1 MYILKVKLTLSVL
14 SDFIVA
20 LAAIHRSTF
29 SGLERYFGLFATLGA
44 CCGEHLTLGSV
55 AVAAAASVTF
65 CLSGLAP
72 GGAALRFVSVAFR
85 LEELL
90 FLSGEGKGSSAVGAL
105 E

>member
-1 MYILKVKLTLSVL
+1 MYILKVKLALSVL

-29 SGLERYFGLFATLGA
+29 SGLERYFGLLATLGA
-44 CCGEHLTLGSV
+44 CCGEHLTSGSV
-55 AVAAAASVTF
+55 AVAATSVTL
-65 CLSGLAP
+65 CLPGFAA
-72 GGAALRFVSVAFR
+72 GGATLWLVSVAFR